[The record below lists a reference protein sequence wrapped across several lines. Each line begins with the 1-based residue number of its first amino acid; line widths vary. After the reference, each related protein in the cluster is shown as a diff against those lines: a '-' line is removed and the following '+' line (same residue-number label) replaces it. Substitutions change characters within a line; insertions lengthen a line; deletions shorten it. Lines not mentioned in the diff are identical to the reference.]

1 MITSVTNKK
10 IYLHAVKPA
19 DLPKLMPLVQAFYQ
33 HFSYPFDLKEKMAAL
48 QQLVESRS
56 IGRVWRIRQGDED
69 IGYVLLA
76 FTFSLEYG
84 GRVAMIDELYVNQ
97 EGRQTGIGSM
107 VLNKVE
113 LICQRIGIN
122 IFQLETEPHNQ
133 RATALYNRLGYRDY
147 GRNLLTKNT
156 R

>member
-10 IYLHAVKPA
+10 IYLRAVKPA
-19 DLPKLMPLVQAFYQ
+19 DLLTLMPMVRAFYR
-33 HFSYPFDLKEKMAAL
+33 HFSYPFDLKEKMIAL
-48 QQLVESRS
+48 QQLVESRN

-69 IGYVLLA
+69 IGYVLVA

-84 GRVAMIDELYVNQ
+84 GRVAMIDELYVSQ

-147 GRNLLTKNT
+147 GRNLLTKIT

>member
-1 MITSVTNKK
+1 MIAPIANKK
-10 IYLHAVKPA
+10 IYLRVVKPA
-19 DLPKLMPLVQAFYQ
+19 DLSTLMPLVQAFYR

-48 QQLVESRS
+48 RQLVESRS

-69 IGYVLLA
+69 IGYVLVA

-147 GRNLLTKNT
+147 GRNLLTKIT

>member
-1 MITSVTNKK
+1 MIAPVINKK
-10 IYLHAVKPA
+10 IYLRAVKPA
-19 DLPKLMPLVQAFYQ
+19 DLLTLMPMVRAFYR
-33 HFSYPFDLKEKMAAL
+33 HFSYPFDLKEKMIAL
-48 QQLVESRS
+48 QQLVESRN

-69 IGYVLLA
+69 IGYVLVA

-147 GRNLLTKNT
+147 GRNLLTKIT